1 MGALSP
7 CHPPPRTWHTLL
19 PHSAPSYHPPKSHLP
34 PGSGDTHFSE
44 AQTLV
49 PGPGS
54 CRWGE
59 GGGWSGLFHSGN
71 APGAGAGRRRSW
83 VLSRAPGWG
92 SWSIPQAQTR
102 VGVRAPGGLWAGLG
116 SAQTSPQVLGCDPAQ
131 RGAAGAPA
139 LCAPAPAAQLLRMT
153 SSHLPPPAPQLPAG
167 WRRGGVL
174 GVWGLR
180 QEVPGAAGRCSP
192 RTA

>member
-19 PHSAPSYHPPKSHLP
+19 PHSAPSYHPPNLICLP
-34 PGSGDTHFSE
+34 VVGTLTSQKPRLWSPDPG
-44 AQTLV
+44 AA
-49 PGPGS
+49 
-54 CRWGE
+54 
-59 GGGWSGLFHSGN
+59 GGGKGVAGQGSFTAVTLRALELGGG
-71 APGAGAGRRRSW
+71 APGFSLGPRG
-83 VLSRAPGWG
+83 GG
-92 SWSIPQAQTR
+92 CWSIPQAQTR

-153 SSHLPPPAPQLPAG
+153 SSHLPPPAPHLPAG